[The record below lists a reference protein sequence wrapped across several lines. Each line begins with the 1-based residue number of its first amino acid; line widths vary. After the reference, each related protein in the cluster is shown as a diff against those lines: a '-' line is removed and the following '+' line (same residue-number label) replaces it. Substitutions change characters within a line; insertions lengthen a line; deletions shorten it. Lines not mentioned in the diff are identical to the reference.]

1 MRKIEGNIVDVLNR
15 KIFKGEVIID
25 GDRIAKITSKETTSE
40 VYILPGLI
48 DSHIHIESTMMIP
61 SAFAKV
67 AVKNGTIGVV
77 TDPHEIANV
86 LGEKGIE
93 FMIKNSESTPLKTFY
108 CVPSCVPATTFET
121 SGATLD
127 ADKIDKIFTKYNLKV
142 LGEMMNYPGVIY
154 DVPEVLSKIEVAK
167 KHGAV
172 IDGHAPHLTGDKL
185 KKYIDAGI
193 STDH

>member
-15 KIFKGEVIID
+15 KFFKGEVIID

-61 SAFAKV
+61 SEFAKV
-67 AVKNGTIGVV
+67 AVKNGTVGVV

-93 FMIKNSESTPLKTFY
+93 FMIKNSESTPLKTSSPPCY
-108 CVPSCVPATTFET
+108 AT
-121 SGATLD
+121 
-127 ADKIDKIFTKYNLKV
+127 
-142 LGEMMNYPGVIY
+142 
-154 DVPEVLSKIEVAK
+154 
-167 KHGAV
+167 
-172 IDGHAPHLTGDKL
+172 
-185 KKYIDAGI
+185 
-193 STDH
+193 